1 MLSPPYEYSSSP
13 GQYESIDIKLHKHG
27 TRITGTQVRVQYT
40 TSMSRTI
47 PSTAPIFYI
56 FIFHRN
62 DRLGPRLMNISSFCQ
77 VEFGCWAAQGFN

>member
-13 GQYESIDIKLHKHG
+13 GQYESIDIKLHKHD
-27 TRITGTQVRVQYT
+27 THITGTQVRVHYKYELHN
-40 TSMSRTI
+40 
-47 PSTAPIFYI
+47 PFHSTHFFI